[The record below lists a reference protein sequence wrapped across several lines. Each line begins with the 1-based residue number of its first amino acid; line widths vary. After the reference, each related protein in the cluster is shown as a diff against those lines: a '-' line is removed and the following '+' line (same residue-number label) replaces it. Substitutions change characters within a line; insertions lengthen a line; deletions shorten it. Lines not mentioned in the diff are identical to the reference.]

1 MSGPDASSFYH
12 WFLSV
17 HSLHLRRALCEVWS
31 AAEHGFSDAILFFF
45 WGGGAILGVCCL
57 AQAFPTCGKHGLLQL
72 QHEGFSLWWLL
83 LLQNTGSKTHR
94 LQ

>member
-31 AAEHGFSDAILFFF
+31 AAEHGFSDAILFL
-45 WGGGAILGVCCL
+45 GGEALYWVSV
-57 AQAFPTCGKHGLLQL
+57 A
-72 QHEGFSLWWLL
+72 
-83 LLQNTGSKTHR
+83 
-94 LQ
+94 